1 VRQEDGFGGTQV
13 SASTFG
19 DVTLSETRYRPG
31 ARLPRHVHPAAYFC
45 IVRRGGFREEW
56 RSGSTAHGPGDV
68 IFHAAGDEHADVF
81 RDDDGAR
88 CFNVVLGPALLDGVR
103 VRGRREVLT
112 QPPIR
117 RVFSALQRE
126 LRLTAP
132 SPRIV
137 EGLVYQALGEAFER
151 STDALRR
158 AAWLDHVHE
167 LVRTRFDHPL
177 TVAGLAEEAGVHP
190 VHLSRAFHKR
200 FGLPLA
206 THVRALRV
214 EAARRLLRGSTLT
227 LSDVATAAGFADQS
241 HLTRVFKRATG
252 LTPAGYRRRR

>member
-19 DVTLSETRYRPG
+19 AVTFSETRYRPG
-31 ARLPRHVHPAAYFC
+31 TRLPRHVHPAAYFC
-45 IVRRGGFREEW
+45 VVRSGGFREDW
-56 RSGSTAHGPGDV
+56 GSGSSAHGPGDV

-81 RDDDGAR
+81 LDGGAR

-103 VRGRREVLT
+103 VRGRRQVLT

-117 RVFSALQRE
+117 RVFLALQRE
-126 LRLTAP
+126 LRLAAP

-137 EGLVYQALGEAFER
+137 EGLVHQALGEAFER
-151 STDALRR
+151 NAGDRRR
-158 AAWLDHVHE
+158 APWLDHVHE
-167 LVRTRFDHPL
+167 LVRTRFDHSL
-177 TVAGLAEEAGVHP
+177 TVAGLAEEVGVHP

-200 FGLPLA
+200 FGVPLA
-206 THVRALRV
+206 AHVRALRV
-214 EAARRLLRGSTLT
+214 DGARRLLRDSTLT

-252 LTPAGYRRRR
+252 LTPARYRRRRG